1 MPYALCLVYFCV
13 CATCTPSSQ
22 LVPPSLAGSVSTPFL
37 TYSITRSSPAQPVLV
52 CDATGR
58 ISHASDA
65 VAESFGCTSKQIM
78 QQGNLLAFIP
88 EIIGQLHM
96 THFMVGWIELCGWRA
111 GGVVSKLLQVTAAV
125 QVASSKGLVHHRCS
139 RNFNLSS
146 SHLAILLHCK

>member
-1 MPYALCLVYFCV
+1 M
-13 CATCTPSSQ
+13 
-22 LVPPSLAGSVSTPFL
+22 STPFL

-111 GGVVSKLLQVTAAV
+111 GGV
-125 QVASSKGLVHHRCS
+125 GFS
-139 RNFNLSS
+139 RNDGINAAASTASDCSCADGKQQGLGAAGFSLR
-146 SHLAILLHCK
+146 LAILLHCK